1 MFEFSFS
8 PPLPL
13 YSRTDAC
20 RSLLHIS
27 QCLLDINHAAPAS
40 QPASQPANPQK
51 GGEREEKEKKKKSDP
66 TMTAYANSSFMERK
80 DTITVPSTASRMMR
94 LAPLDPD
101 GITQTFWWT
110 PPTALATSSHHGLS
124 TLPGAVVSHPHASP
138 PVLSSPSPSLPAAL
152 LSSTTLAATTLPVL
166 TPILQTSSLAVATTA
181 AGGTKVV
188 VVVTTTVAAHLSATA
203 TLTPTPAYSKPPD
216 WTPSYTAFV
225 VMASL
230 SAGVISLV
238 VVWCLWQR
246 SRNKPDV
253 SDMEGGMKRLRLPE
267 TVAAGQ
273 RSEETGYI
281 AGAGRGWS
289 ILGEGEVGGGE
300 RQGISR
306 SATASCGN
314 PASCGSVSDGA
325 GDHDSSSSSYIS
337 AVEYNGLD
345 GESIHSNQS
354 TTPSS
359 YSETGGPLNRT
370 SLLRSPPSS
379 NPGQTLINPFEFQLP
394 LTIST
399 TAVSASDVGSNC
411 IWETRALGG
420 SDFVSPRRHPLSG
433 DDTTSPVFVLE
444 HKATGH
450 SVRGVTGPGER
461 VGQRS
466 VPQITGSLQERL
478 LGKYP
483 ARWG

>member
-1 MFEFSFS
+1 M
-8 PPLPL
+8 
-13 YSRTDAC
+13 A
-20 RSLLHIS
+20 
-27 QCLLDINHAAPAS
+27 
-40 QPASQPANPQK
+40 
-51 GGEREEKEKKKKSDP
+51 
-66 TMTAYANSSFMERK
+66 AYANSSFMERK

-124 TLPGAVVSHPHASP
+124 TLPGAVDSHPHASP
-138 PVLSSPSPSLPAAL
+138 SVVSSPSLSLPVAL
-152 LSSTTLAATTLPVL
+152 LSSTTLAVTTLPVL
-166 TPILQTSSLAVATTA
+166 SSILQKSSLAVTTTA
-181 AGGTKVV
+181 AGSGAKVV

-203 TLTPTPAYSKPPD
+203 TPTPTPAYSEPSN

-230 SAGVISLV
+230 SAGVISLA

-246 SRNKPDV
+246 TRNKPDV

-267 TVAAGQ
+267 IVAAGQ
-273 RSEETGYI
+273 RSEET
-281 AGAGRGWS
+281 GWS

-300 RQGISR
+300 RQSISR
-306 SATASCGN
+306 SATASSGN
-314 PASCGSVSDGA
+314 SAPCGSVSDGA

-359 YSETGGPLNRT
+359 YSESDGPLNRT

-399 TAVSASDVGSNC
+399 TAVSAGDVGSNC

-433 DDTTSPVFVLE
+433 DDTASPAFVLE

>member
-1 MFEFSFS
+1 MA
-8 PPLPL
+8 
-13 YSRTDAC
+13 T
-20 RSLLHIS
+20 
-27 QCLLDINHAAPAS
+27 
-40 QPASQPANPQK
+40 
-51 GGEREEKEKKKKSDP
+51 
-66 TMTAYANSSFMERK
+66 YANSSFMERK

-110 PPTALATSSHHGLS
+110 PPTALATSSHHGLL
-124 TLPGAVVSHPHASP
+124 TLPGAVVSHPYAPP
-138 PVLSSPSPSLPAAL
+138 PVVSSPSLSLPAAL
-152 LSSTTLAATTLPVL
+152 LSSTTLAVTTLPVL
-166 TPILQTSSLAVATTA
+166 SSILHKSSLVVTTTA
-181 AGGTKVV
+181 AGSGAKVV

-203 TLTPTPAYSKPPD
+203 TPTPTPTPAYSEPSN

-230 SAGVISLV
+230 SAGVISLA

-267 TVAAGQ
+267 IVAAGQ
-273 RSEETGYI
+273 QSEETGYI
-281 AGAGRGWS
+281 AGARRGWS
-289 ILGEGEVGGGE
+289 ILGEGEVYGGE
-300 RQGISR
+300 RQSIDR
-306 SATASCGN
+306 SATASSGN
-314 PASCGSVSDGA
+314 SAPCGSVSDGTR
-325 GDHDSSSSSYIS
+325 DHDSSSSSYIS

-359 YSETGGPLNRT
+359 YSESDGPLNRT

-399 TAVSASDVGSNC
+399 TAVSAGDVGSNC
-411 IWETRALGG
+411 ILETRALGG

-433 DDTTSPVFVLE
+433 DDTASPVFVLE

>member
-1 MFEFSFS
+1 M
-8 PPLPL
+8 
-13 YSRTDAC
+13 A
-20 RSLLHIS
+20 
-27 QCLLDINHAAPAS
+27 
-40 QPASQPANPQK
+40 
-51 GGEREEKEKKKKSDP
+51 
-66 TMTAYANSSFMERK
+66 AYANSSFMERK
-80 DTITVPSTASRMMR
+80 DTITIPSTASRMMR

-124 TLPGAVVSHPHASP
+124 TLPGAAVSHPHASP
-138 PVLSSPSPSLPAAL
+138 SVVSSPSLSLPAAL
-152 LSSTTLAATTLPVL
+152 LSSTTLAVTTLPVL
-166 TPILQTSSLAVATTA
+166 SSILQKSSLAATTTA
-181 AGGTKVV
+181 AGSGVKVI

-203 TLTPTPAYSKPPD
+203 TPTPTPAYSEPSN

-230 SAGVISLV
+230 SAGVISLA

-246 SRNKPDV
+246 TRNKPDV

-267 TVAAGQ
+267 IVAAGQ
-273 RSEETGYI
+273 RSEET
-281 AGAGRGWS
+281 GWS

-306 SATASCGN
+306 SATASSGN
-314 PASCGSVSDGA
+314 SAPCGSVSDGA

-359 YSETGGPLNRT
+359 YSESDGPLNRT

-399 TAVSASDVGSNC
+399 TAVSAGDVGSNC

-433 DDTTSPVFVLE
+433 DDTASPVFVLE